1 MGALSGGRG
10 GHKAVR
16 LFPGLCQT
24 VKPFRKIKH
33 SLRSNSFIFLNI
45 TVFPKPETAR
55 TALYAA
61 RPPNKARQKV
71 APTTDSITLPPVL
84 RK

>member
-1 MGALSGGRG
+1 MVMWGGYVWVLYRVGEADTRQSGS
-10 GHKAVR
+10 
-16 LFPGLCQT
+16 
-24 VKPFRKIKH
+24 FRACVI
-33 SLRSNSFIFLNI
+33 RSNSFIFLNI

-55 TALYAA
+55 SALYAA

>member
-10 GHKAVR
+10 RH
-16 LFPGLCQT
+16 
-24 VKPFRKIKH
+24 
-33 SLRSNSFIFLNI
+33 
-45 TVFPKPETAR
+45 KPETAR

-71 APTTDSITLPPVL
+71 APTTDSITLPPAL